1 MGIGGSKRNKKVEK
15 VEPINAQEFKNLLN
29 ASEKKCSLICNK
41 KEENIYLIKE
51 EIISCLNINNLDL
64 AKSKMANLLKEE
76 DYITIYY
83 LILEP

>member
-41 KEENIYLIKE
+41 KEENIYLI
-51 EIISCLNINNLDL
+51 
-64 AKSKMANLLKEE
+64 
-76 DYITIYY
+76 
-83 LILEP
+83 